1 MKLVHPYI
9 ERQIIFDE
17 SKINV
22 LTIEN
27 QKLFSEVVQEII
39 SVLNGGNSKFVLSEG
54 MDIINISKVGELCI
68 DIFSC
73 EINSKKAITKLYE
86 ILREKSVDED
96 MHLKTN
102 QILSSIFSYTEDLI
116 FEFGEYE
123 LSYNLDTDIT
133 NIFKA
138 VDVKFDLSD
147 KTYLEKLLDYV
158 YINSEFLSKK
168 LFIFVNLKSFLL
180 EEELEEFYKMMFY
193 KKINILL
200 LESFEREYKFDCEEY
215 YIIDKDLCQIK

>member
-17 SKINV
+17 SKINI

>member
-73 EINSKKAITKLYE
+73 EINSKKSITKLYE

>member
-17 SKINV
+17 NKINV

-39 SVLNGGNSKFVLSEG
+39 AVLNGGNSKFVLSEG

-73 EINSKKAITKLYE
+73 EINSKKTITKLYE

-102 QILSSIFSYTEDLI
+102 QILSSILSYTEDLI

-138 VDVKFDLSD
+138 LDVKFDLSD

-158 YINSEFLSKK
+158 YITSEFLSKK

>member
-9 ERQIIFDE
+9 ERQLIFEED
-17 SKINV
+17 KINIMV
-22 LTIEN
+22 IEN
-27 QKLFSEVVQEII
+27 QKLFSELVQELIVAI
-39 SVLNGGNSKFVLSEG
+39 NGGDGKFVISEG
-54 MDIINISKVGELCI
+54 MNIINISKVGELCI

-73 EINSKKAITKLYE
+73 DINSKKAITKLYE
-86 ILREKSVDED
+86 LLRVKSVDED
-96 MHLKTN
+96 MHLQTS
-102 QILSSIFSYTEDLI
+102 QILNSLLSYVEDLI

-123 LSYNLDTDIT
+123 LSYNLDVDIMA
-133 NIFKA
+133 IFKA
-138 VDVKFDLSD
+138 LEIKFDLSN

-180 EEELEEFYKMMFY
+180 EDELEEFYKMMFY

-200 LESFEREYKFDCEEY
+200 LESVEREYKFSCEEY
-215 YIIDKDLCQIK
+215 HIIDKDLCQVK

>member
-9 ERQIIFDE
+9 ERQLIFEED
-17 SKINV
+17 KINV
-22 LTIEN
+22 MVIEN
-27 QKLFSEVVQEII
+27 QKLFSELVEELMGAI
-39 SVLNGGNSKFVLSEG
+39 NGGDGKFVISEE
-54 MDIINISKVGELCI
+54 MNIINLSKVGELCI

-73 EINSKKAITKLYE
+73 DINSKKAITKLYE
-86 ILREKSVDED
+86 LLREKSVDED
-96 MHLKTN
+96 MHLQTS
-102 QILSSIFSYTEDLI
+102 QILNSLLSYAEDLI

-123 LSYNLDTDIT
+123 LSYNLDVDIT
-133 NIFKA
+133 TIFKA
-138 VDVKFDLSD
+138 LEVKFDLFNKS
-147 KTYLEKLLDYV
+147 YLEKLLDYV

-200 LESFEREYKFDCEEY
+200 LEGVEREYKFDCEEY
-215 YIIDKDLCQIK
+215 HIIDKDLCQVK

>member
-17 SKINV
+17 NKINV

-27 QKLFSEVVQEII
+27 QKLFSEVVEEII
-39 SVLNGGNSKFVLSEG
+39 AVLNGGNSKFVLSEG

-73 EINSKKAITKLYE
+73 EINSKKTITKLYE

-133 NIFKA
+133 TIFKA
-138 VDVKFDLSD
+138 LDVKFDLSD

-158 YINSEFLSKK
+158 YITSEFLSKK

-200 LESFEREYKFDCEEY
+200 LESFEREYKLGCEEY

>member
-73 EINSKKAITKLYE
+73 EINSKKSITKLYE

-158 YINSEFLSKK
+158 YITSEFLSKK
-168 LFIFVNLKSFLL
+168 VFIFVNLKSFLL

>member
-27 QKLFSEVVQEII
+27 QKLFSEVVQELIA
-39 SVLNGGNSKFVLSEG
+39 VLNGGNSKFVLSEG

-86 ILREKSVDED
+86 ILRAKSVDED

-138 VDVKFDLSD
+138 LDVKFDLSD

-180 EEELEEFYKMMFY
+180 EEELEAFYKMMFY

>member
-17 SKINV
+17 SKINI

-54 MDIINISKVGELCI
+54 MDIINIFKVGELCI